1 MINGTAL
8 NLPCSAFSDIRLL
21 LTAKDFKRFAIHTA
35 DGARY
40 DITHHD
46 MVLVGRNSIEIGVEC
61 DQEGIAERFVR
72 CAIIHITR
80 IEELQAA

>member
-1 MINGTAL
+1 MFNA
-8 NLPCSAFSDIRLL
+8 SDIRVL
-21 LTAKDFKRFAIHTA
+21 LTAKDFKPFAIHTT

-40 DITHHD
+40 DITNHD
-46 MVLVGRNSIEIGVEC
+46 MVLVGRNSIEIGVGR

-72 CAIIHITR
+72 CAILHITR

>member
-1 MINGTAL
+1 VF
-8 NLPCSAFSDIRLL
+8 SASDIRLL
-21 LTAKDFKRFAIHTA
+21 LTAKDFKPFAIHTT

-40 DITHHD
+40 EITNHD
-46 MVLVGRNSIEIGVEC
+46 MVLVGRNSIEIGVER
-61 DQEGIAERFVR
+61 DREGIAERFVR